1 MVYEDNYYQN
11 NWDGRCKANPLS
23 DGTYFYIIKAK
34 GLYSGREKEYKGS
47 VMIMR

>member
-11 NWDGRCKANPLS
+11 NWDGKYKGNPVS

-34 GLYSGREKEYKGS
+34 GKDSGREKEYKGS
-47 VMIMR
+47 LMIMR